1 MRKVIGT
8 VCALALLFL
17 TAATQASV
25 KDQMQ
30 ECLLTALLSA
40 TDEVTVGEL
49 KEQCRQVVARQ
60 SIKENGVQA
69 RDMEADEETAVE
81 RRINLERY
89 TANNPFVL
97 NAHRPT
103 YFLPFAYN
111 DSPNEVPFEGV
122 GGSLDNVEFQ
132 FQVSFKAMMWDGVFG
147 DKGRLDI
154 AYTNR
159 SFWQAYNTDISAP
172 FRETNHEPELILGF
186 QNDWEVFGLKNIANR
201 IIFNHQ
207 SNGRSGNLS
216 RSWNRVM
223 AEMIFERDNFAMSFK
238 PWWRV
243 PEDYDASVP
252 DDPSNDNNRDITDYL
267 GHFELA
273 GAYRTSDAHTWS
285 MMIRDPV
292 SGKGAYELSW
302 SFPISY
308 RLRGYLKYFNGYGE
322 NLIDYNVKN
331 ETIGIGF
338 QLTDWL

>member
-1 MRKVIGT
+1 MRNVFGVVGVLMLLSLPST
-8 VCALALLFL
+8 VM
-17 TAATQASV
+17 ASV
-25 KDQMQ
+25 SDQMQ
-30 ECLLTALLSA
+30 NCLMSALLSA
-40 TDEVTVGEL
+40 ADEVTVGEL
-49 KEQCRQVVARQ
+49 KEQCREALAKQ
-60 SIKENGVQA
+60 STKESTSEPPEAQA
-69 RDMEADEETAVE
+69 TAETAAE
-81 RRINLERY
+81 RRVNLERY

-103 YFLPFAYN
+103 YFLPFSYN
-111 DSPNEVPFEGV
+111 DSPNETPFEVNDGT
-122 GGSLDNVEFQ
+122 LDNAEFQ

-159 SFWQAYNTDISAP
+159 SFWQAYNSDISAP
-172 FRETNHEPELILGF
+172 FRETNHEPELLLSF
-186 QNDWEVFGLKNIANR
+186 ENDWEVLGFRNIANR
-201 IIFNHQ
+201 VILNHQ
-207 SNGRSGNLS
+207 SNGQSGTLS

-223 AEMIFERDNFAMSFK
+223 AEMVFERDNFAMSLK

-243 PEDYDASVP
+243 PEEFDEGMP

-267 GHFELA
+267 GHFEWTA
-273 GAYRTSDAHTWS
+273 AYRTSDAHTWS
-285 MMIRDPV
+285 MMVRDPV

-322 NLIDYNVKN
+322 SLIDYNVKN